1 MKKLT
6 WVSLAMVVLMM
17 ITACNKSNIETP
29 ESGAPE
35 APAESPGEPEMEP
48 ESPAEEVETPSE
60 EGAGVTYT
68 VDELYPFEENV
79 YRVYE
84 GMGNEFAGYDEYVD
98 FLSDSRIQL
107 RRNNGG
113 TEIVSVLEKKDGM
126 LVEIISKAETYYKEN
141 FLDKDPEE
149 NKILLKEPLT
159 LDASWDSEGQTATV
173 TGVDVEVKTGIGTF
187 TALEVT
193 RVTKGKESEK
203 RVEYYVKG
211 MGLVKVID
219 TGKDYEVS
227 ATLTKMEG
235 NAVRKRF
242 VNFYYPNA
250 QDERIFLYRKEISF
264 TTNDIPKIL
273 IINAYKE
280 LPKEAVPV
288 LTKNTKVNYLYLNQ
302 DGRVYLD
309 LTKEF
314 LQEMNAGAGYEGL
327 ILQSLANTIGDYYGV
342 SKVML
347 TIDGKTYE
355 SGHIVLEKFEALEV
369 NYDSIVDMN

>member
-17 ITACNKSNIETP
+17 VTACNKSNIETP
-29 ESGAPE
+29 ESVTPE
-35 APAESPGEPEMEP
+35 APAESPGELEMEP
-48 ESPAEEVETPSE
+48 ESPAEEAETPSE
-60 EGAGVTYT
+60 EGVGVTYT

-79 YRVYE
+79 CRVYE
-84 GMGNEFAGYDEYVD
+84 GTGNEFSGYDEYVD
-98 FLSDSRIQL
+98 FLDGSRIQL

-126 LVEIISKAETYYKEN
+126 LVEIISRPETYYKEN

-149 NKILLKEPLT
+149 NRILLKEPLA
-159 LDASWDSEGQTATV
+159 LNASWESDGQTVTV

-187 TALEVT
+187 KALEVT
-193 RVTKGKESEK
+193 RATKGKESEK
-203 RVEYYVKG
+203 RVEYYVRG
-211 MGLVKVID
+211 MGLVKLTDI
-219 TGKDYEVS
+219 GKDYEVS
-227 ATLTKMEG
+227 ANLTKMEG
-235 NAVRKRF
+235 NAIRKRF

-264 TTNDIPKIL
+264 MTNDIPKIL

>member
-29 ESGAPE
+29 ESVTPE
-35 APAESPGEPEMEP
+35 APAESPGESEMEP

-60 EGAGVTYT
+60 EGVGVTYT

-79 YRVYE
+79 YRFYE
-84 GMGNEFAGYDEYVD
+84 GTGNEFSGYDEYVD
-98 FLSDSRIQL
+98 FLDGSRIQL

-113 TEIVSVLEKKDGM
+113 TEIVSVLEKKNGM
-126 LVEIISKAETYYKEN
+126 LVEIISRPETYYKEN

-149 NKILLKEPLT
+149 NRILLKEPLT

-203 RVEYYVKG
+203 RVEYYVRG

>member
-17 ITACNKSNIETP
+17 VTACNKSNIETP

-60 EGAGVTYT
+60 EGVGVTYT

-203 RVEYYVKG
+203 RVEYYVRG

>member
-29 ESGAPE
+29 ESVTPE

-60 EGAGVTYT
+60 EGVGVTYT

-203 RVEYYVKG
+203 RVEYYVRG

>member
-29 ESGAPE
+29 ESVTPE
-35 APAESPGEPEMEP
+35 APAESPGESEMEP

-149 NKILLKEPLT
+149 NKILLKELFT

-203 RVEYYVKG
+203 RVEYYVRG

>member
-17 ITACNKSNIETP
+17 VTACNKSNIETP

-35 APAESPGEPEMEP
+35 APAESPGESEMEP

-60 EGAGVTYT
+60 EGDGVTYT

-203 RVEYYVKG
+203 RVEYYVRG

>member
-6 WVSLAMVVLMM
+6 WVALIVAGLMVL
-17 ITACNKSNIETP
+17 TACKKGSEVPETNVP
-29 ESGAPE
+29 ESPV
-35 APAESPGEPEMEP
+35 ESPGEPE
-48 ESPAEEVETPSE
+48 AETPSE
-60 EGAGVTYT
+60 TPGEPEAETPAESDIEYT
-68 VDELYPFEENV
+68 VEELYPFEANV
-79 YRVYE
+79 HRVYA
-84 GMGNEFAGYDEYVD
+84 GMGNEFAGFDEYVD
-98 FLSDSRIQL
+98 FLEGTRIQL

-126 LVEIISKAETYYKEN
+126 LVEILSKPETYFKEN
-141 FLDKDPEE
+141 FLDKEAE
-149 NKILLKEPLT
+149 MNRVLLKEPLK
-159 LDASWDSEGQTATV
+159 LNASWESEGQTVTV
-173 TGVDVEVKTGIGTF
+173 TGVEVEVQTDIGTLS
-187 TALEVT
+187 AVEIT
-193 RVTKGKESEK
+193 RVSKDKADEK
-203 RVEYYVKG
+203 RIEYYVKG
-211 MGLVKVID
+211 MGLVKTVDI
-219 TGKDYEVS
+219 GKDYEVS
-227 ATLTKMEG
+227 ATLSKLES

-280 LPKEAVPV
+280 LPKEAAPV
-288 LTKNTKVNYLYLNQ
+288 LTKNTKVNYLYLNK
-302 DGRVYLD
+302 DGRVYID

-314 LQEMNAGAGYEGL
+314 LSEMNAGAGYEAL

-355 SGHIVLEKFEALEV
+355 SGHILLDKFEALEV

>member
-17 ITACNKSNIETP
+17 VTACNKSNIETP

-60 EGAGVTYT
+60 EGDGVTYT

-173 TGVDVEVKTGIGTF
+173 TGVDVEVKTGVGTF

-203 RVEYYVKG
+203 RVEYYVRG

>member
-29 ESGAPE
+29 ESVTPE
-35 APAESPGEPEMEP
+35 APAESPGESEMEP

-60 EGAGVTYT
+60 EGVGVTYT

-203 RVEYYVKG
+203 RVEYYVRG

>member
-17 ITACNKSNIETP
+17 VTACNKSNIETP

-35 APAESPGEPEMEP
+35 APAESPGESEMEP

-60 EGAGVTYT
+60 EGDGVTYT

-203 RVEYYVKG
+203 RVEYYVRG

-235 NAVRKRF
+235 NSVRKRF

-342 SKVML
+342 SKMML

>member
-17 ITACNKSNIETP
+17 VTACNKSNIETP
-29 ESGAPE
+29 ESVTPE

-60 EGAGVTYT
+60 EGVGVTYT

-173 TGVDVEVKTGIGTF
+173 TGVDVEVKTGVGTF

-203 RVEYYVKG
+203 RVEYYVRG

>member
-1 MKKLT
+1 
-6 WVSLAMVVLMM
+6 MVVLMM
-17 ITACNKSNIETP
+17 VTACNKSNIETP
-29 ESGAPE
+29 ESATPE

-60 EGAGVTYT
+60 EGAGITYT
-68 VDELYPFEENV
+68 VDEVYPFEENV

-84 GMGNEFAGYDEYVD
+84 GTGNEFSGYDEYVD
-98 FLSDSRIQL
+98 FLDGSRIQL

-126 LVEIISKAETYYKEN
+126 LVEIISRPETYYKEN
-141 FLDKDPEE
+141 FLDKDPEA
-149 NKILLKEPLT
+149 NRILLKEPLT
-159 LDASWDSEGQTATV
+159 LNASWESDGQTVTV

-193 RVTKGKESEK
+193 RVTKGKDSEK
-203 RVEYYVKG
+203 RVEYYVRG
-211 MGLVKVID
+211 MGLVKVTDI
-219 TGKDYEVS
+219 GKDYEVS

-309 LTKEF
+309 LSKEF

>member
-17 ITACNKSNIETP
+17 VTACNKSNIETP
-29 ESGAPE
+29 ESVTPE

-60 EGAGVTYT
+60 EGVGVTYT

-203 RVEYYVKG
+203 RVEYYVRG

>member
-17 ITACNKSNIETP
+17 VTACNKSNIETP
-29 ESGAPE
+29 ESVTPE

-60 EGAGVTYT
+60 EGDGVTYT

-203 RVEYYVKG
+203 RVEYYVRG

>member
-35 APAESPGEPEMEP
+35 APAESPGESEMEP

-60 EGAGVTYT
+60 EGDGVTYT

-203 RVEYYVKG
+203 RVEYYVRG

>member
-6 WVSLAMVVLMM
+6 WVSLLMVVLMM
-17 ITACNKSNIETP
+17 VTACNKSNIETP

-35 APAESPGEPEMEP
+35 APAESPGEPEVEP

-60 EGAGVTYT
+60 EGTGITYT
-68 VDELYPFEENV
+68 VDEVYPFEENV

-84 GMGNEFAGYDEYVD
+84 GTGNEFSGYDEYVD
-98 FLSDSRIQL
+98 FLDGSRIQL

-126 LVEIISKAETYYKEN
+126 LVEIISRPETYYKEN

-149 NKILLKEPLT
+149 NRILLKEPLT
-159 LDASWDSEGQTATV
+159 LNATWESDGQTVTV

-203 RVEYYVKG
+203 RVEYYVRG

>member
-6 WVSLAMVVLMM
+6 WVSLILVVLMM
-17 ITACNKSNIETP
+17 ITACKNNDIETP
-29 ESGAPE
+29 ESGTPE
-35 APAESPGEPEMEP
+35 VPAESPGEPEIEP
-48 ESPAEEVETPSE
+48 ESPSEEEETPAEETAEPV
-60 EGAGVTYT
+60 YRL
-68 VDELYPFEENV
+68 DEIYPFEENV

-84 GMGNEFAGYDEYVD
+84 GMGIEFAGYDEYVD
-98 FLSDSRIQL
+98 FLDGNRIQL

-126 LVEIISKAETYYKEN
+126 LVEVISKPETYYKEN
-141 FLDKDPEE
+141 FLDKEPEIQ
-149 NKILLKEPLT
+149 KILLKEPLALHAT
-159 LDASWDSEGQTATV
+159 WESDGQTVTI

-193 RVTKGKESEK
+193 RVSKDQEEK

-211 MGLVKVID
+211 MGLVKTVD

-227 ATLTKMEG
+227 ATLSKMEG
-235 NAVRKRF
+235 NAVRRKF

-273 IINAYKE
+273 IINAYKD

-342 SKVML
+342 DKVML

>member
-17 ITACNKSNIETP
+17 VTACNKSNIETP

-60 EGAGVTYT
+60 EGVGVTYT

-203 RVEYYVKG
+203 RVEYYVRG

-314 LQEMNAGAGYEGL
+314 LQEMKAGAGYEGL

>member
-17 ITACNKSNIETP
+17 VTACNKSNIETP
-29 ESGAPE
+29 ESGVPE

-60 EGAGVTYT
+60 EGVGVTYT

-79 YRVYE
+79 YRFYE

-203 RVEYYVKG
+203 RVEYYVRG

>member
-17 ITACNKSNIETP
+17 VTACNKSNIETP
-29 ESGAPE
+29 ESVTPE
-35 APAESPGEPEMEP
+35 APAESPGESEMEP

-203 RVEYYVKG
+203 RVEYYVRG

>member
-17 ITACNKSNIETP
+17 VTACNKSNIETP
-29 ESGAPE
+29 ESVTPE

-203 RVEYYVKG
+203 RVEYYVRG

>member
-29 ESGAPE
+29 ESVTPE
-35 APAESPGEPEMEP
+35 APAESPGESEMEP

-203 RVEYYVKG
+203 RVEYYVRG

>member
-17 ITACNKSNIETP
+17 VTACNKSNIETP

-203 RVEYYVKG
+203 RVEYYVRG

>member
-29 ESGAPE
+29 ESVTPE

-203 RVEYYVKG
+203 RVEYYVRG